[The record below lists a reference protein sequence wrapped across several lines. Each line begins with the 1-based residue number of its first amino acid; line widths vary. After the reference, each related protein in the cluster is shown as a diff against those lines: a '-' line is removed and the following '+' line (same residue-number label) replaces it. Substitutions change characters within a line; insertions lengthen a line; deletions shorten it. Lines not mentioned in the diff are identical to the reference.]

1 LKSPWK
7 TLSGQ
12 PISSIL
18 QFVAETA
25 ANGQE
30 VYIGTD
36 SLQYSRFTGYVT
48 IVAILNPPH
57 GGRVAY
63 CRESMPRIKSMRER
77 LVGEVWRSVAL
88 AMELQGVVKGELTIH
103 VDANP
108 NAQFKSNAYVRELT
122 SMVVSQGFR
131 LMLKPDAWAA
141 SHAAD
146 WGVRHLG
153 KMTA

>member
-1 LKSPWK
+1 MKSRWK
-7 TLSGQ
+7 TLSGIAI
-12 PISSIL
+12 PEIL
-18 QFVAETA
+18 RFVEEAS
-25 ANGQE
+25 ANGRP
-30 VYIGTD
+30 VHIGCD
-36 SLQYSRFTGYVT
+36 SLQYSRFTGYVVV
-48 IVAILNPPH
+48 VAILNPPH

-63 CRESMPRIKSMRER
+63 CRESVPRIKSLRER
-77 LVGEVWRSVAL
+77 LVGEVWRSVSLAL
-88 AMELQGVVKGELTIH
+88 ELQAVVKGELTIH